1 MLALED
7 PMQSKVLTTL
17 FLFLAACANAGSA
30 RESQSP
36 QQPQQAAVQSPL
48 DELLAGNQRFVS
60 GQSRHPHQDAARRA
74 ETAQGQHPFAVI
86 VGCADSRV
94 PPEIVFD
101 CGLGDLFV
109 VRVAGD
115 VCEDAA
121 LGSIEY
127 AVEHL
132 GTRTIVVLGHE
143 RCGAVEATVK
153 GGELPGHM
161 RAFAAAIAPNVRNAA
176 ESGDKLD
183 AAVRANALAI
193 RNQIATCA
201 PILSEFAHKGDL
213 KVVAARYDLDTGKV
227 EVLDDAASK
236 H

>member
-1 MLALED
+1 
-7 PMQSKVLTTL
+7 MQTKVLTTL

-36 QQPQQAAVQSPL
+36 QQPQQAQQPAGQSPL
-48 DELLAGNQRFVS
+48 DELLAGDQRFVA

-132 GTRTIVVLGHE
+132 GAHTVVVLGHE

-161 RAFAAAIAPNVRNAA
+161 RAFTTAIAPNVRAVG

-183 AAVRANALAI
+183 QAVRANALAI
-193 RNQIATCA
+193 KNQIATCA
-201 PILSEFAHKGDL
+201 PILAEFVHKGEL
-213 KVVAARYDLDTGKV
+213 KVVAARYDLDTGRV
-227 EVLDDAASK
+227 EVLDDAPQK

>member
-1 MLALED
+1 
-7 PMQSKVLTTL
+7 
-17 FLFLAACANAGSA
+17 
-30 RESQSP
+30 
-36 QQPQQAAVQSPL
+36 
-48 DELLAGNQRFVS
+48 
-60 GQSRHPHQDAARRA
+60 
-74 ETAQGQHPFAVI
+74 
-86 VGCADSRV
+86 
-94 PPEIVFD
+94 D

-132 GTRTIVVLGHE
+132 GAHTIVVLGHE

-161 RAFAAAIAPNVRNAA
+161 RAFTAAIAPNVRNAG

-183 AAVRANALAI
+183 AAVRANAIAI
-193 RNQIATCA
+193 ARQIATCA
-201 PILSEFAHKGDL
+201 PILAEFVHKGEL

-227 EVLDDAASK
+227 EVLDDATQK